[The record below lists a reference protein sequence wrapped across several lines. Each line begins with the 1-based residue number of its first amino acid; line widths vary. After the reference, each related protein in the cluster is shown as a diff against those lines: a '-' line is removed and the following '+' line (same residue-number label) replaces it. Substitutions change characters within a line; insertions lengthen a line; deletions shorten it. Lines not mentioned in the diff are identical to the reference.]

1 MKSRK
6 DILLVEDNAND
17 AELMMAALRM
27 HDLAERV
34 ALVRDGAEALDYLY
48 CRGAYSA
55 RQSVPPVVVLLDI
68 KMPRLDGTHVLR
80 RIRADDRTRG
90 IPVVMLTSSR
100 EESDLKRCYELG
112 ANAYVVKPV
121 DFKHFA
127 ETVRQLGVFW
137 ALINEPPPAAPQAPP
152 PAPTTPPAAPS

>member
-1 MKSRK
+1 MRRQK

-27 HDLAERV
+27 HNLADRV
-34 ALVRDGAEALDYLY
+34 VLVRDGAEALDYLF
-48 CRGAYSA
+48 CRGTYGTREPSLP
-55 RQSVPPVVVLLDI
+55 SVVLLDI
-68 KMPRLDGTHVLR
+68 KMPRLDGTAVLR
-80 RIRADDRTRG
+80 RMRAEDRMKAL
-90 IPVVMLTSSR
+90 PVVMLTSSR

-127 ETVRQLGVFW
+127 ETVRQLGIFW
-137 ALINEPPPAAPQAPP
+137 ALINEPPPAPATAPSG
-152 PAPTTPPAAPS
+152 AAPGAAPA